1 MPEAR
6 LNLAQ
11 ATIHLALAPKS
22 NAVLAAVETALAD
35 VRAGRTGT
43 VPAHLRDSH
52 YPGAK
57 KLGHGSPGGY
67 RYPHDFPGRVVAQQY
82 APDPVVGREYYSPSG
97 LGVERVASERLAG
110 LREVLR
116 GDRGVVPEDAASG
129 FRPPCKPAPPLTRS
143 SRSSLRRKRVTDV
156 LTGGQVAALI
166 AAVAFALLMLALTY
180 VVLKLSKTV
189 EETQRL
195 VAGLTDKT
203 VPLLGEVTT
212 SVTHV
217 NKELVRV
224 DAITANVQ
232 SMTGNVSALTSL
244 FAATLGSPII
254 KVAAFS
260 YGVRSVAAKRSEK
273 DVTKR
278 VREELKASKRSRR

>member
-1 MPEAR
+1 M
-6 LNLAQ
+6 
-11 ATIHLALAPKS
+11 
-22 NAVLAAVETALAD
+22 
-35 VRAGRTGT
+35 
-43 VPAHLRDSH
+43 
-52 YPGAK
+52 
-57 KLGHGSPGGY
+57 
-67 RYPHDFPGRVVAQQY
+67 
-82 APDPVVGREYYSPSG
+82 
-97 LGVERVASERLAG
+97 
-110 LREVLR
+110 
-116 GDRGVVPEDAASG
+116 
-129 FRPPCKPAPPLTRS
+129 
-143 SRSSLRRKRVTDV
+143 

-195 VAGLTDKT
+195 VAGITDKT

-217 NKELVRV
+217 NQELVRV

-232 SMTGNVSALTSL
+232 SISGNVSALTSL

-260 YGVRSVAAKRSEK
+260 YGVRSAAGRRHEK
-273 DVTKR
+273 DVDRR
-278 VREELKASKRSRR
+278 VREELKGSSRRVGKGQLG